1 MTNVKVMFGIFCL
14 PIAQGECDT
23 GADLQPPCTNHLL
36 YEGVVLKEFLI
47 ATKAILKKRKV

>member
-47 ATKAILKKRKV
+47 ATKAI